1 MKLDFSPLQKAL
13 NSLNRAIVRS
23 QQAPDDEELRDAVI
37 QRFEYTY
44 ELSWK
49 MLKRQIEQESPTP
62 SDIDRLS
69 FRDLLREGAER
80 GMITDVEKWMDYREQ
95 RNITSHTYDEDKAKS
110 VYESALSFC
119 NDSKALLSELERRNI
134 DRSES

>member
-1 MKLDFSPLQKAL
+1 MTDMKLDFSPLQKAL

-23 QQAPDDEELRDAVI
+23 QKAPDDEELRDAVI

-44 ELSWK
+44 ELAWK
-49 MLKRQIEQESPTP
+49 MLKRQLEQEFPTP
-62 SDIDRLS
+62 SDVDRLS

-80 GMITDVEKWMDYREQ
+80 GMIADVEKWMDYREQ

-110 VYESALSFC
+110 VYESALSFY
-119 NDSKALLSELERRNI
+119 DDAKAVLDELERRNNG
-134 DRSES
+134 

>member
-23 QQAPDDEELRDAVI
+23 QKAPDDEELRNAVI

-49 MLKRQIEQESPTP
+49 MLKRQIEQEFPTP
-62 SDIDRLS
+62 SDVDRLS

-80 GMITDVEKWMDYREQ
+80 GMIADVEKWMDYREQ

-110 VYESALSFC
+110 VYESALSFY
-119 NDSKALLSELERRNI
+119 DDAKAVLDELERRNNG
-134 DRSES
+134 

>member
-1 MKLDFSPLQKAL
+1 MKLDLSPLQKAL

-23 QQAPDDEELRDAVI
+23 QKAPDDEELRDAVI

-62 SDIDRLS
+62 SEIDRLS

-80 GMITDVEKWMDYREQ
+80 GMIADVEKWMDYREQ
-95 RNITSHTYDEDKAKS
+95 RNITSHTYDDNKAKS
-110 VYESALSFC
+110 VYESALSFY
-119 NDSKALLSELERRNI
+119 DDAKTLLSELERRNSN
-134 DRSES
+134 RSES